1 MIKLDNP
8 TWHSLNETHKEFGV
22 DYGSIKFYRPEYCP
36 FGGFVNIDETEAGIE
51 QYTSLTNDF
60 YVVGDMP
67 KFNASVRF
75 NKELICV
82 QMVLDNR
89 VNIRISEQIVELT
102 TAMQKSEL
110 FNLVNLVFPGYFK
123 IKTSHLGS
131 YYGVYKNNKLIA
143 AAGERMKMA
152 GYTEISSVVTDP
164 EHRGRGYAK
173 QLVAHA
179 SNKIFDENRVPYL
192 HAAATNTDSIRL
204 YETLGF
210 KARRKVSFRNFILNS

>member
-1 MIKLDNP
+1 MTKLDNP

-22 DYGSIKFYRPEYCP
+22 DYGSMKFYRPEYCP

-67 KFNASVRF
+67 EFNAKVRF
-75 NKELICV
+75 NKELVCV
-82 QMVLDNR
+82 QMVLDKR
-89 VNIRISEQIVELT
+89 IDIEISEQIVELT
-102 TAMQKSEL
+102 TAIQKSEL

-123 IKTSHLGS
+123 SKTSHLGS
-131 YYGVYKNNKLIA
+131 YYGIYKENKLVA

-173 QLVAHA
+173 QLVTHA
-179 SNKIFDENRVPYL
+179 SNKIFDENRIPYL
-192 HAAATNTDSIRL
+192 HAAETNTDSIRL
-204 YETLGF
+204 YDTLGF
-210 KARRKVSFRNFILNS
+210 VARRKVSFRNFILNS